1 MPAGFSLLETV
12 FALMILLVV
21 AAGVLPMGVMATKTS
36 ENQGH
41 LVARTTEYAQDKME
55 QLMALAY
62 GDSISDTRV
71 FPTSDTGGS
80 GLTIGGS
87 SDPAAPVNLYV
98 DYLDMNGNLFAA
110 GGAAP
115 ANWYYMRVWQV
126 SQPRANLKQ
135 ISVTVTV
142 RTSALGGL
150 GSVPRS
156 TVTALKSAPF

>member
-1 MPAGFSLLETV
+1 LPAGFSLLETV